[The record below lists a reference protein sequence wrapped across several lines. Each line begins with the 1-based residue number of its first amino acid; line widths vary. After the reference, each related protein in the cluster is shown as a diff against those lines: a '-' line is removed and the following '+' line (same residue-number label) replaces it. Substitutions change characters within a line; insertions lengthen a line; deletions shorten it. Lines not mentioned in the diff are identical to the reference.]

1 MKYAHLQ
8 GHPEPPED
16 STHCEVCGSPI
27 SPDEEWE
34 CQICKEDEEFKRR

>member
-1 MKYAHLQ
+1 MKYAHIQ

-16 STHCEVCGSPI
+16 STHCEACGSPI

-34 CQICKEDEEFKRR
+34 CLCKEDEEFKRR